1 MNELE
6 KENACGHAVR
16 ATDPIARKPH
26 RSPTELDGQL
36 VIVMAHASAVERQ
49 EPSRHRGSGTAGN
62 PEVCLIMCV
71 RRNFLKIESRH
82 LH

>member
-49 EPSRHRGSGTAGN
+49 DAEPARGSGTSGN
-62 PEVCLIMCV
+62 PEVCLIMCQKKLFED
-71 RRNFLKIESRH
+71 RK
-82 LH
+82 

>member
-36 VIVMAHASAVERQ
+36 VIVMAHASPSAVESERQ
-49 EPSRHRGSGTAGN
+49 EPQPAAA
-62 PEVCLIMCV
+62 PQEILKCV
-71 RRNFLKIESRH
+71 
-82 LH
+82 

>member
-26 RSPTELDGQL
+26 RSLTELDGQF
-36 VIVMAHASAVERQ
+36 VIVMAQSASARSSRQ
-49 EPSRHRGSGTAGN
+49 EPSRQR
-62 PEVCLIMCV
+62 L
-71 RRNFLKIESRH
+71 RRKS
-82 LH
+82 

>member
-49 EPSRHRGSGTAGN
+49 EPSRHAHAAAA
-62 PEVCLIMCV
+62 PQEILKCV
-71 RRNFLKIESRH
+71 
-82 LH
+82 

>member
-49 EPSRHRGSGTAGN
+49 EPGAEPAKAGSGTA
-62 PEVCLIMCV
+62 
-71 RRNFLKIESRH
+71 
-82 LH
+82 

>member
-49 EPSRHRGSGTAGN
+49 EPGGAEPAAAPHGN
-62 PEVCLIMCV
+62 PEVCLIMCQKKLFED
-71 RRNFLKIESRH
+71 RK
-82 LH
+82 

>member
-36 VIVMAHASAVERQ
+36 VIVMAHASAVEPLERQ
-49 EPSRHRGSGTAGN
+49 VAGAEPAERGAA
-62 PEVCLIMCV
+62 PQEILKCV
-71 RRNFLKIESRH
+71 
-82 LH
+82 

>member
-49 EPSRHRGSGTAGN
+49 EPSRAGTRQRHRAGN
-62 PEVCLIMCV
+62 PEVCLIMCQKKLFED
-71 RRNFLKIESRH
+71 RK
-82 LH
+82 

>member
-49 EPSRHRGSGTAGN
+49 EPGAASRHAAAA
-62 PEVCLIMCV
+62 PQEILKCV
-71 RRNFLKIESRH
+71 
-82 LH
+82 